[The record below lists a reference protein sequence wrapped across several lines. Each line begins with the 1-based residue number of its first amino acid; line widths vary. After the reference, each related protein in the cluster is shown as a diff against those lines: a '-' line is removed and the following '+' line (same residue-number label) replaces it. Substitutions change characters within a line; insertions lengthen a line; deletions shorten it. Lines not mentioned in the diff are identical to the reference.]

1 MATKEKRISVAFTA
15 EDWKELDRLKRKHYD
30 KPYSQIVKMIALKG
44 LEAMKAEEAAKKA
57 AI

>member
-44 LEAMKAEEAAKKA
+44 LEALKAEESAKRTA
-57 AI
+57 